1 MDSLNVTKTTGYMLQ
16 SGTSCNAGVTTEE
29 TGSQQAAAE
38 NTILSGLAKK
48 ETESKS
54 IIESMRE
61 AREQAEKRRDQFKI
75 PKNTR
80 YGDAAIMAYSRLARA
95 RSISEVSSAAGYARR
110 RMSQLKAAK
119 RQDSDNAR
127 RIQAVINQLQK
138 VINRAGKKKTDL
150 QSERLS
156 ELHRKKLE
164 EEKQHRKAQRLQHQL
179 QKRKIARKIRESGYI
194 KEAETDNRMQ
204 DYIAK
209 TEMELRQQMQTISES
224 FQVSSDAAI
233 QQYTTQMPAE
243 ASMPAPSIDVQA

>member
-1 MDSLNVTKTTGYMLQ
+1 MDSLNVNQTAGYMPQ
-16 SGTSCNAGVTTEE
+16 SGTSCNAGMTATGTEPH
-29 TGSQQAAAE
+29 QAHTE
-38 NTILSGLAKK
+38 NTILSGFAKK

-61 AREQAEKRRDQFKI
+61 AQEQAEKRRDQFRI
-75 PKNTR
+75 PKNIR

-119 RQDSDNAR
+119 LQDSDNAR

-138 VINRAGKKKTDL
+138 VVNRAGKKKTDL

-164 EEKQHRKAQRLQHQL
+164 EGNQHRKAQRLQHQL
-179 QKRKIARKIRESGYI
+179 QKRKASRMIRESGYI
-194 KEAETDNRMQ
+194 KEAEADNQMQ

-209 TEMELRQQMQTISES
+209 TEMELRQQMQTLSES
-224 FQVSSDAAI
+224 FQVSSDTAI
-233 QQYTTQMPAE
+233 LRYTTQMPPE
-243 ASMPAPSIDVQA
+243 TSVPAPSINVQA

>member
-1 MDSLNVTKTTGYMLQ
+1 MDSLNVTKTTGYMPQ
-16 SGTSCNAGVTTEE
+16 SSTSHIPGMTTAGTEP
-29 TGSQQAAAE
+29 QQAHTE
-38 NTILSGLAKK
+38 NTLLSSLAKK
-48 ETESKS
+48 DTESKS

-119 RQDSDNAR
+119 RQDTDNAR
-127 RIQAVINQLQK
+127 RIQTVINQLQK
-138 VINRAGKKKTDL
+138 VIHRAGKKKTDL

-164 EEKQHRKAQRLQHQL
+164 EENQHRKAQRLQHQL
-179 QKRKIARKIRESGYI
+179 QKRKTSRMIRESGYI
-194 KEAETDNRMQ
+194 KEAEIDNRMQ
-204 DYIAK
+204 DQIAK
-209 TEMELRQQMQTISES
+209 TEMELRQQMQTLSES
-224 FQVSSDAAI
+224 FQIPTDTAI
-233 QQYTTQMPAE
+233 QQYTAQMPPE
-243 ASMPAPSIDVQA
+243 ASMPAPAINIQA

>member
-1 MDSLNVTKTTGYMLQ
+1 MDSLNITKTTGYTPQ
-16 SGTSCNAGVTTEE
+16 SGASYSSGMTTAG
-29 TGSQQAAAE
+29 TGLQQANTE
-38 NTILSGLAKK
+38 NTLLSGLQKK

-119 RQDSDNAR
+119 RQDTDNAR

-138 VINRAGKKKTDL
+138 VVNRAGKKKSDL
-150 QSERLS
+150 QSERLT

-164 EEKQHRKAQRLQHQL
+164 EENQRRKAERLKHQL
-179 QKRKIARKIRESGYI
+179 LKRKTARTIREHGYI
-194 KEAETDNRMQ
+194 KEAEIDNRMQ
-204 DYIAK
+204 DHIAK
-209 TEMELRQQMQTISES
+209 TEMELREQMQTLSGS
-224 FQVSSDAAI
+224 FHVPTDTAI
-233 QQYTTQMPAE
+233 QQYTAQIPQET
-243 ASMPAPSIDVQA
+243 SMPVSSINVQA

>member
-1 MDSLNVTKTTGYMLQ
+1 MPP
-16 SGTSCNAGVTTEE
+16 SGTSYSSGMTAAETEP
-29 TGSQQAAAE
+29 QQA
-38 NTILSGLAKK
+38 NTGNTKLSGLAKK

-95 RSISEVSSAAGYARR
+95 KNVSEVSSAAGYARR
-110 RMSQLKAAK
+110 RITQLKAAK

-138 VINRAGKKKTDL
+138 VINRAGKKKNDL

-164 EEKQHRKAQRLQHQL
+164 EENQRRKAQRLQHQL
-179 QKRKIARKIRESGYI
+179 IKRKTARMIRESGYI
-194 KEAETDNRMQ
+194 KEAEADNRMQ

-209 TEMELRQQMQTISES
+209 TEMELRQQMQTLSES
-224 FQVSSDAAI
+224 FQVSSDTAI
-233 QQYTTQMPAE
+233 QQYTAQMPQD
-243 ASMPAPSIDVQA
+243 ASIPAPSINVQA